1 MLHFNSKFRTMVR
14 NQGETF
20 MRRDLTIGKLA
31 ERAGVN
37 VGTSRYYQRRGL
49 LDEPKKPLGGY
60 RHYPPDTAKRVR
72 FIKRAQALGFTLEEI
87 AGLLRLE
94 AASACAETRELAA
107 HKLALIQEKLAEL
120 TAMRKGLAALVSEC
134 DKGGKRPC
142 PIIQMLVTD

>member
-1 MLHFNSKFRTMVR
+1 
-14 NQGETF
+14 
-20 MRRDLTIGKLA
+20 MRSDLTIGKLA

-37 VGTSRYYQRRGL
+37 VETIRYYQRRGL

-72 FIKRAQALGFTLEEI
+72 FIKRAQALGFTLEEV
-87 AGLLRLE
+87 AGLLRLD
-94 AASACAETRELAA
+94 AASACTETRELAA
-107 HKLALIQEKLAEL
+107 HKLALIEEKLAEL

-142 PIIQMLVTD
+142 PIIQVLVTD